1 MEIKFFRAREEDV
14 WNRIVQGCGMSSYK
28 MILSSLLF
36 YQLLSPLNYLLN
48 TQNFKLKFSISPA
61 ISKPSYT
68 FL

>member
-48 TQNFKLKFSISPA
+48 TKNFKLKFSISPE